1 MGCGRGVVGGVV
13 YMGVVGGVVYMGVGY
28 VLVCALVTDVC
39 TQINSS
45 SGLAEKA
52 RHLEE
57 LLALEKAQRGEATK
71 RVRAVEAELEE
82 VRRSKGTLEEEL
94 NQQRQRRE
102 KVCPQPALVGVVL

>member
-1 MGCGRGVVGGVV
+1 MMCTSYGS
-13 YMGVVGGVVYMGVGY
+13 
-28 VLVCALVTDVC
+28 VC

-57 LLALEKAQRGEATK
+57 LLASEKAQRGEATK
-71 RVRAVEAELEE
+71 RVRAMEAELEE

-94 NQQRQRRE
+94 NHQRQRRE